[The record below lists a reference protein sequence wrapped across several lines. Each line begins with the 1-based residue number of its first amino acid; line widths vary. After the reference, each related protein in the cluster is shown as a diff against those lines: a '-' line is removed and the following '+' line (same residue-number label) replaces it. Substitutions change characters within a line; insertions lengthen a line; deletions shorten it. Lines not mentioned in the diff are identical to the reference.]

1 MGQRFVSIIT
11 VRPHTADF
19 LLLQPL
25 QATEVEDLFRLVGSD
40 CELCAEGVLVTASGG
55 VGAGRIGLKLFG
67 MLIGHSASLFPPPCH
82 TGLRGMMV

>member
-1 MGQRFVSIIT
+1 M
-11 VRPHTADF
+11 RPHTADF

-25 QATEVEDLFRLVGSD
+25 QATEVEDRFRLAGSD
-40 CELCAEGVLVTASGG
+40 GVLCAEGVLVTTSGE

-67 MLIGHSASLFPPPCH
+67 MLVGHSAFLFPPPRH